1 MFFFPETSSV
11 IMTSDRQRDR
21 KQVTVRLP
29 QEAYDELNEELTA
42 FNTDTDL
49 FRYLVQFY
57 LDYKEQ
63 GGVPCSLAGT
73 CETDEK

>member
-1 MFFFPETSSV
+1 MAS
-11 IMTSDRQRDR
+11 DR

-29 QEAYDELNEELTA
+29 QEAYEELNEELTA
-42 FNTDTDL
+42 FSSDTEL

-63 GGVPCSLAGT
+63 GGTPCSS
-73 CETDEK
+73 CSHETDEE